1 MCGNEKL
8 ALRSYTMT
16 VYAKPGTDG
25 SVMSFESRYDN
36 WIGGQLSLIH
46 I

>member
-1 MCGNEKL
+1 
-8 ALRSYTMT
+8 MT

-36 WIGGQLSLIH
+36 WIGGKWVPR
-46 I
+46 